1 MINLREKET
10 KEIIQLYSMAIK
22 EFYAKEYLI
31 LRISKRNSTVAF
43 PRHNCKDYIFA
54 TTTVNYNGV
63 INTKGGFMMISL
75 FLRLIFILRRIFVV
89 WGWCLWPTNTL
100 S

>member
-1 MINLREKET
+1 MKKYKKSILSVLT
-10 KEIIQLYSMAIK
+10 TAMEIC
-22 EFYAKEYLI
+22 YAKEYLI